1 MASDSPAPRPVSGNR
16 LLDALPAADRRRLLA
31 ICRPVAFAPRDPVF
45 RADGPLHHL
54 LLPTAGVFSV
64 LVRMDDGRAVE
75 VNSIGR
81 EGVVGSPLVLGADR
95 SPFEVF
101 CQAPGH
107 AHLLPAAAF
116 AKEVTADAPAA
127 RLVRR
132 FALYQLA
139 EAGQSA
145 ACNRLHSVVQRCARW
160 LLTTGDRAGADQF
173 TLTHEFL
180 SLLLGSRRASVT
192 QVAAQLQAGGL
203 IRYTRGQLTIA
214 DRPGLEAAAC
224 ECYATLRGRSARL
237 FD

>member
-1 MASDSPAPRPVSGNR
+1 MASDSPAPRAASGNR
-16 LLDALPAADRRRLLA
+16 LIDALPVADRRRLLA
-31 ICRPVAFAPRDPVF
+31 LCRPVTFAPRDPVF

-75 VNSIGR
+75 VSSIGR

-101 CQAPGH
+101 CQVPGH

-116 AKEVTADAPAA
+116 AKEVAADATVA
-127 RLVRR
+127 RLARR
-132 FALYQLA
+132 FLLYQLA

-145 ACNRLHSVVQRCARW
+145 ACNRLHSVVQRSARW
-160 LLTTGDRAGADQF
+160 LLTTGDRAGTDQF

-180 SLLLGSRRASVT
+180 SLLLGARRASVT
-192 QVAAQLQAGGL
+192 QVAGRLQADGL
-203 IRYTRGQLTIA
+203 IRYTRGQVTIT

-224 ECYATLRGRSARL
+224 ECYHTLRTASARL